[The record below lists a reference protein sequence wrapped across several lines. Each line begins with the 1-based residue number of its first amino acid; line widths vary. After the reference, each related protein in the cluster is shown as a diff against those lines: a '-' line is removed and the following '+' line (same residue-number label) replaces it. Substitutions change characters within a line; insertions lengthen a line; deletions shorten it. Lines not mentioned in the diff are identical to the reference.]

1 MSEQARL
8 RPSEGVVSKKI
19 GDSAVL
25 IHLHSNRIFELNTS
39 AAWVWSL
46 LEQGAGRGEICARL
60 HDEFSVSRDEARS
73 TVDELLTELTR
84 EGLVGG

>member
-1 MSEQARL
+1 MSEQTKL

-46 LEQGAGRGEICARL
+46 LEQGADRAEICARL
-60 HDEFSVSRDEARS
+60 HDEFSLSRDEAQS
-73 TVDELLTELTR
+73 AVDELLSELTQ